1 VRLRAPLPPLTL
13 GWVISAWIAFLQ
25 ASLSSAFF
33 FLRQVVISSAS
44 GMKAL
49 HSLNTS
55 GVHAMR
61 CSGVPSEEGAGDAVA
76 HSKANDIIDRAK
88 GIGRSSVH
96 LCWLSIFIKGL
107 SMVIEADNRL
117 HHGRYRTH
125 RREPAIVAKRQRL

>member
-1 VRLRAPLPPLTL
+1 MRLRAPLPPLVL
-13 GWVISAWIAFLQ
+13 GICVISAWIAFLQ

-61 CSGVPSEEGAGDAVA
+61 CSGVPSEEGAGEAVA
-76 HSKANDIIDRAK
+76 HSKASDINDRAK

-96 LCWLSIFIKGL
+96 LSWLPIFIKGL
-107 SMVIEADNRL
+107 AMVIEPTTDFIMAD
-117 HHGRYRTH
+117 
-125 RREPAIVAKRQRL
+125 IVAAGGSPRL